1 VISDRGAQPLQKNGW
16 RFDVTSRG
24 ERGVCAAV
32 RQIIVEPKKVYA
44 TVCASHS
51 VCHWEPPGQ
60 LEAASLTV
68 DVDAVKP
75 QFINA
80 IVASEITGSSPEVV
94 FVIHSST

>member
-1 VISDRGAQPLQKNGW
+1 MISDRGAQPLQKNGW

-32 RQIIVEPKKVYA
+32 RQIIVEPKKVYPA
-44 TVCASHS
+44 VCASHS
-51 VCHWEPPGQ
+51 VSHWEPPGQ

-75 QFINA
+75 QFIKTS
-80 IVASEITGSSPEVV
+80 VASVTVGSAFDVV
-94 FVIHSST
+94 LVMNSST